1 MRSQYWIAR
10 GRQAVKKIIGTCIT
24 CKRLEGISY
33 RSPRTAQLPD
43 FRVNEEG
50 PLNIQALIFV
60 DLYISK
66 QQVIPRRTTLH

>member
-10 GRQAVKKIIGTCIT
+10 GRQAVKKIIGTCI
-24 CKRLEGISY
+24 EGISY

-43 FRVNEEG
+43 FRVNEKG

-66 QQVIPRRTTLH
+66 QQVIPRRTTLY